1 MASVINGTT
10 ASEKTLMDVLLIV
23 FLTVLNGLFA
33 MSEMALASSKKALL
47 VSMQAE
53 GATGAH
59 AALELQKQPTQ
70 FLSTIQIGITTLGVL
85 NGIIGE
91 AAFSEHVS
99 AWFVQV
105 GVADTLASI
114 LATTSVVTV
123 ITLNTILFG
132 ELVPKRIGQIYPETA
147 ARLTAPAMY
156 ALSVLARPL
165 VHFLSVCTT
174 AVLHLMRIDM
184 KQVRQVTEEEI
195 TASLVEGVDAGLIEH
210 HEHQMVKNVFHLDE
224 RTLASL
230 MVPRT
235 DIVWLESSLG
245 VQEAMQQLKDQV
257 THSWYPVC
265 RGSLDDVV
273 GMVSMASLL
282 SHYESDAHLDTW
294 AEPAAF
300 VPETLTGLDLLEQF
314 RKPHTTASHAA
325 KSVSG
330 RMVLVVDEYGVVQ
343 GLMTPRDLL
352 EAITGEL
359 VQTTLPQEAWAV
371 QREDGSWLLD
381 GMMPAQELKSRL
393 ELIELPEEDQG
404 LYNTLAGL
412 IMFVSGQ
419 VPKEGE
425 SVQVQGWR
433 FEVVDLDGRRIDK
446 VLASRLPAINA
457 DL

>member
-1 MASVINGTT
+1 
-10 ASEKTLMDVLLIV
+10 MDLLLIF
-23 FLTVLNGLFA
+23 FLTILNGLFA
-33 MSEMALASSKKALL
+33 MSEMALASSRKALL
-47 VSMQAE
+47 VSMESA

-91 AAFSEHVS
+91 AAFSHDVA
-99 AWFVQV
+99 AWFMTF
-105 GVADTLASI
+105 GFLESAADV
-114 LATTSVVTV
+114 LATITVVTI

-156 ALSVLARPL
+156 ALSVMARPL
-165 VHFLSVCTT
+165 VHLLSACTSGI
-174 AVLHLMRIDM
+174 LHLFRIDM

-195 TASLVEGVDAGLIEH
+195 TASLVEGVDAGLIER

-235 DIVWLESSLG
+235 DIVWLEASLG
-245 VQEAMQQLKDQV
+245 VKDAMQQLQGQA

-282 SHYESDAHLDTW
+282 THYESAANLESW
-294 AEPAAF
+294 SEPAAF

-314 RKPHTTASHAA
+314 RKPHTKESNQKNA
-325 KSVSG
+325 VSG

-343 GLMTPRDLL
+343 GVMTPRDLL

-359 VQTTLPQEAWAV
+359 VQTTPPQEAWAV

-381 GMMPAQELKSRL
+381 GMMPIQELKSRL
-393 ELIELPEEDQG
+393 ELNELPDEERG

-412 IMFVSGQ
+412 IMMITGQ
-419 VPKEGE
+419 LPKEGE
-425 SVQVQGWR
+425 HVSALGWR

-446 VLASRLPAINA
+446 VLASRATETSLEA
-457 DL
+457 

>member
-1 MASVINGTT
+1 
-10 ASEKTLMDVLLIV
+10 MDLLLIF
-23 FLTVLNGLFA
+23 FLTLLNGLFA
-33 MSEMALASSKKALL
+33 MSEMALASSRKALL
-47 VSMQAE
+47 VSLENA

-91 AAFSEHVS
+91 AAFSSDV
-99 AWFVQV
+99 ATWFMQM
-105 GVADTLASI
+105 GLQEGASQI
-114 LATTSVVTV
+114 LATLTVVTL

-156 ALSVLARPL
+156 ALSVMARPL
-165 VHFLSVCTT
+165 VHLLSISTT
-174 AVLHLMRIDM
+174 GILHLFRIDM
-184 KQVRQVTEEEI
+184 KHVRQVTEEEI
-195 TASLVEGVDAGLIEH
+195 TASLVEGVDAGLIEQ

-224 RTLASL
+224 RTLSSL

-235 DIVWLESSLG
+235 DIVWLEAS
-245 VQEAMQQLKDQV
+245 VDVKEAMQLLQGQT

-273 GMVSMASLL
+273 GMISMASLL
-282 SHYESDAHLDTW
+282 THYDSSEHLETW

-314 RKPHTTASHAA
+314 RKPHNTTPGYQT
-325 KSVSG
+325 SVSG

-343 GLMTPRDLL
+343 GVMTPRDLL

-359 VQTTLPQEAWAV
+359 VQTTLPQAAWAV
-371 QREDGSWLLD
+371 QRDDGSWLLD
-381 GMMPAQELKSRL
+381 GMMPVQELKSRL
-393 ELIELPEEDQG
+393 GLDELPEEARG

-412 IMFVSGQ
+412 IMMISGQ
-419 VPKEGE
+419 LPKEGE
-425 SVQVQGWR
+425 HVTTMAWR
-433 FEVVDLDGRRIDK
+433 FEVVDLDGHRIDK
-446 VLASRLPAINA
+446 VLASRLPTPSV
-457 DL
+457 DE

>member
-1 MASVINGTT
+1 
-10 ASEKTLMDVLLIV
+10 MDLLLIF

-33 MSEMALASSKKALL
+33 MSEMALASSRKALL
-47 VSMQAE
+47 VSLENA
-53 GATGAH
+53 GASGAH

-91 AAFSEHVS
+91 AAFSEDV
-99 AWFVQV
+99 AVWFMQM
-105 GVADTLASI
+105 GLLEGAAQI
-114 LATTSVVTV
+114 LATLTVVTL

-156 ALSVLARPL
+156 ALSVMARPL
-165 VHFLSVCTT
+165 VHLLSISTT
-174 AVLHLMRIDM
+174 GILHLFRIDM
-184 KQVRQVTEEEI
+184 KHVRQVTEEEI
-195 TASLVEGVDAGLIEH
+195 TASLVEGVDAGLIEQ

-224 RTLASL
+224 RTLSSL

-235 DIVWLESSLG
+235 DIVWLEAS
-245 VQEAMQQLKDQV
+245 VDVKQAMQQLHEQT

-265 RGSLDDVV
+265 RGSLDEVV

-282 SHYESDAHLDTW
+282 THYDSPDHLETW

-314 RKPHTTASHAA
+314 RKPHITTPGHQAA
-325 KSVSG
+325 VSG

-343 GLMTPRDLL
+343 GVMTPRDLL

-359 VQTTLPQEAWAV
+359 VQTTSPQEAWAV
-371 QREDGSWLLD
+371 QRDDGSWLLD
-381 GMMPAQELKSRL
+381 GMMPVQELKSRL
-393 ELIELPEEDQG
+393 NLDELPEEDRG

-412 IMFVSGQ
+412 IMMISGQ
-419 VPKEGE
+419 LPKEGE
-425 SVQVQGWR
+425 HVTVMAWR

-446 VLASRLPAINA
+446 VLASRLPVPAG
-457 DL
+457 D